1 MKPSKALKSSLLGL
15 VLMTCLPAQATE
27 RFDHRGALGLLLGVG
42 FELGELVRN
51 GQFDEYSRAIGDL
64 GVTAAIGDDGNELK
78 LVVQAARPG
87 TPEWGGYAGYRGY
100 FGQERLKTFFDLD
113 LAVDVRP
120 SFAAGPRLAFGLQY
134 ELHPLV
140 GIFAGLA
147 ARVGIGSPT
156 RFAASAFAGLQLRTY
171 LLE

>member
-15 VLMTCLPAQATE
+15 ALMTCLPAQAAE

-64 GVTAAIGDDGNELK
+64 GVTAAIGEDGNELK

-87 TPEWGGYAGYRGY
+87 TPDCCRYA
-100 FGQERLKTFFDLD
+100 
-113 LAVDVRP
+113 V
-120 SFAAGPRLAFGLQY
+120 
-134 ELHPLV
+134 
-140 GIFAGLA
+140 
-147 ARVGIGSPT
+147 SPAHF
-156 RFAASAFAGLQLRTY
+156 RQAP
-171 LLE
+171 